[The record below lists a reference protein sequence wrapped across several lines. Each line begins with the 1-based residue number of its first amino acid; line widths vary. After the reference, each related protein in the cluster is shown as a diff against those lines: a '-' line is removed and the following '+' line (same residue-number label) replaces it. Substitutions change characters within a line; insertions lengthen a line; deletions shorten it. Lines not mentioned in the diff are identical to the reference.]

1 MGPGRVPSGAARP
14 SSARPGGGPEGRAL
28 CGGGLPAK
36 VTVSPALSEGGSIYI
51 ASMIIW
57 RGWGILGLFVTLA
70 GVFGT
75 LAVVHALLGTSE
87 SASALG
93 GGIGFLLAGVA
104 NFFLGRWL
112 NIIRPAQN
120 AEDFRNQLRAD
131 LMLRTSAISCGPI
144 CGSEWPTMPSRWLPV
159 PRSRLPRRRLLSR
172 SSRSW
177 PVRAAMRNGRDVTST
192 PSSSSPF
199 SGLVRLSA
207 SEVSCSPST
216 RPSPAEQFSRARF
229 QQGGWPALSGL
240 LRCWSEEQ
248 GSRPTCCEPM
258 RRIRC
263 GGGAVF

>member
-1 MGPGRVPSGAARP
+1 MGPGRVPSGVAWS
-14 SSARPGGGPEGRAL
+14 SSASSGDESEGRAL

-36 VTVSPALSEGGSIYI
+36 VTVSPVLSEGGSIYV

-131 LMLRTSAISCGPI
+131 LWERVANDAFQMAPG
-144 CGSEWPTMPSRWLPV
+144 V
-159 PRSRLPRRRLLSR
+159 PE
-172 SSRSW
+172 
-177 PVRAAMRNGRDVTST
+177 
-192 PSSSSPF
+192 PSSEAEAAQQIEQVVAGESRNAERAGRNIHTFFFIPLQWLGALECIAGLVFSFYSPF
-199 SGLVRLSA
+199 AG
-207 SEVSCSPST
+207 
-216 RPSPAEQFSRARF
+216 
-229 QQGGWPALSGL
+229 
-240 LRCWSEEQ
+240 
-248 GSRPTCCEPM
+248 
-258 RRIRC
+258 
-263 GGGAVF
+263 

>member
-1 MGPGRVPSGAARP
+1 
-14 SSARPGGGPEGRAL
+14 
-28 CGGGLPAK
+28 
-36 VTVSPALSEGGSIYI
+36 
-51 ASMIIW
+51 MIIW

-131 LMLRTSAISCGPI
+131 LWERVANDAFQMAPGAPEPS
-144 CGSEWPTMPSRWLPV
+144 SEAEAAQQIEQVVAGESRNAE
-159 PRSRLPRRRLLSR
+159 
-172 SSRSW
+172 
-177 PVRAAMRNGRDVTST
+177 RAGRKST

-199 SGLVRLSA
+199 SGLVRSSA

-216 RPSPAEQFSRARF
+216 RPSPAEQPSRVRF
-229 QQGGWPALSGL
+229 HRGAG
-240 LRCWSEEQ
+240 
-248 GSRPTCCEPM
+248 
-258 RRIRC
+258 RR
-263 GGGAVF
+263 